1 MTTDNVAS
9 LDTWLMY
16 IYISIS
22 IYISIF
28 LYLYLSIYLSIY
40 IHLYLSIYIL
50 YICYYRPKTIFDDV
64 NKMKNSILT
73 QLCWPVGLS
82 YKSFKFVLE
91 VEAEKIKHP
100 ELLVWQV
107 WPSLKK
113 SYLHLWGHF
122 TLKLFLRTSRAT
134 CDVLKEFI

>member
-1 MTTDNVAS
+1 MIDVY
-9 LDTWLMY
+9 LYIYIYIY

-22 IYISIF
+22 ISI
-28 LYLYLSIYLSIY
+28 YLSIYLSIY

-107 WPSLKK
+107 
-113 SYLHLWGHF
+113 
-122 TLKLFLRTSRAT
+122 
-134 CDVLKEFI
+134 